1 MKLAPIFNH
10 HMVFA
15 ANKPILIWGQG
26 KGEITV
32 RFAEF
37 EQTVTAQ
44 NGMFFAAFRPLPY
57 SGPHMLMVS
66 AEDEEI
72 ILFDI
77 FVGEVLLLAGQSNIA
92 FKLKSSSY
100 PPEKYEN
107 ILFAGRQQ

>member
-37 EQTVTAQ
+37 EQTVKAQ
-44 NGMFFAAFRPLPY
+44 NGVFSLH
-57 SGPHMLMVS
+57 S
-66 AEDEEI
+66 
-72 ILFDI
+72 
-77 FVGEVLLLAGQSNIA
+77 VLCRTAD
-92 FKLKSSSY
+92 
-100 PPEKYEN
+100 
-107 ILFAGRQQ
+107 RTC